1 MRRRDRWLIEKR
13 RIWRIRRKTL
23 IPCMQWRPY
32 RCYCPNCSTLVVGYK
47 NELGTC
53 RISCPVCEV
62 KIVRKPM
69 GRRHDRID
77 IYAPEGQTNEIG
89 NEEASFF

>member
-1 MRRRDRWLIEKR
+1 MVDREKTDLEDQ
-13 RIWRIRRKTL
+13 KKDADS
-23 IPCMQWRPY
+23 MQWRPY

-47 NELGTC
+47 NELGIC